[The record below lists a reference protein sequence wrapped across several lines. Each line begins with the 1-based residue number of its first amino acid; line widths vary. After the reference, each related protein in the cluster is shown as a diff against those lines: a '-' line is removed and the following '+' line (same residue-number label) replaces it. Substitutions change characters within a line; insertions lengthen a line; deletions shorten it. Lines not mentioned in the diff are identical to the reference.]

1 MADGV
6 TSRDNF
12 KHSAI
17 EERRNATLLANEILG
32 IHDLTILSYP
42 DNQMDS
48 VTRLKLIKVIEG
60 AIERC
65 HPDIIYR
72 HHAGDV
78 NIDHRVVHDAVMA
91 ACRPQPGSYVKRILF
106 CEIPSNTEWRPP
118 ASKPFFPQIG
128 M

>member
-1 MADGV
+1 MLGCGGTISKHCLAGDDVSVLIMADGV

-32 IHDLTILSYP
+32 INDLTILSYP

-48 VTRLKLIKVIEG
+48 VTRLELIKVIEG

-78 NIDHRVVHDAVMA
+78 NIDH
-91 ACRPQPGSYVKRILF
+91 
-106 CEIPSNTEWRPP
+106 
-118 ASKPFFPQIG
+118 
-128 M
+128 